1 MELLNPKLT
10 ITNASG
16 EYWLVRF
23 EHRFDEHQSMDI
35 TVQIKK
41 MPDAPMMAVIRA
53 SLARLQEMLPPDY
66 R

>member
-1 MELLNPKLT
+1 MELLNPTIT
-10 ITNASG
+10 ITNASDG
-16 EYWLVRF
+16 FWLVRF
-23 EHRFDEHQSMDI
+23 EHRFDEHQTMDI

-53 SLARLQEMLPPDY
+53 ALARLQEMIPPDY